1 MAAERHVDAV
11 RRYLDYLCHC
21 PQPAGAATWPEWVRR
36 TTGATAVVG
45 LSFGVVA
52 CGGETSSS
60 GDSPGGAPAAGGSA
74 NVIPIRVIGG
84 AGVLYGFDAGIRSG
98 GGGTGGGVAATGGAL
113 GTGGI
118 GNLYGMPTGGI
129 GSGGRASGGATTGG
143 VLGTGGIGDLYGVPA
158 GGISS
163 GGRGSG
169 GVATGG
175 KYTGGMGYGGLYG
188 IPTGG
193 VLGTGGIGTAY
204 GLPIGGMGA
213 GGMAAGDAGID
224 CGCTNGAYTPV
235 CGADGQTYDAACGAQ
250 CVPVG
255 IACLGQCPCDVDG
268 GVSCNIACTV
278 GQNSPYCDTARVS
291 WMCKSGAPTTLMM
304 GAGCQMEPT
313 DSIRFCCASSFLSA
327 CH

>member
-143 VLGTGGIGDLYGVPA
+143 VLGTGGIGTV
-158 GGISS
+158 
-163 GGRGSG
+163 
-169 GVATGG
+169 
-175 KYTGGMGYGGLYG
+175 
-188 IPTGG
+188 
-193 VLGTGGIGTAY
+193 Y

-224 CGCTNGAYTPV
+224 CGCTNGAYTPA